1 MDERKTY
8 LSDKELKEF
17 RQMLLDR
24 RDLILGTYKD
34 LVENVQSKKEQ
45 DRIGSQSDLPTHQ
58 ADLALDLE
66 LDNENTQYMEHER
79 NILIQIDEALR
90 RIEDKTYG
98 ICLATGK
105 PIDKERLLAKP
116 WAKYSI
122 DVARQMGERP

>member
-8 LSDKELKEF
+8 LSDEELNEF

-34 LVENVQSKKEQ
+34 LLDNVQSKKEL
-45 DRIGSQSDLPTHQ
+45 DRSGSQSNLPTHQ

-79 NILIQIDEALR
+79 DLLIQIDEALR

-105 PIDKERLLAKP
+105 PISKERLIAKP

-122 DVARQMGERP
+122 DVARQVRERS